1 MSDTLVTVENDAYV
15 INTRALHTFS
25 LMIKRL
31 ATITLHPKAP
41 KSKWPPKA
49 ANPTMSSDN
58 NYGQAFETYKYY
70 DTNSKIASH
79 KLELSWNVVLKT
91 TKPTTNLYYVF
102 VYTRNSSYSWL
113 LKRKYP
119 MKWGFD
125 ETLFY
130 EM

>member
-1 MSDTLVTVENDAYV
+1 
-15 INTRALHTFS
+15 
-25 LMIKRL
+25 
-31 ATITLHPKAP
+31 
-41 KSKWPPKA
+41 
-49 ANPTMSSDN
+49 MSSDN
-58 NYGQAFETYKYY
+58 NYGHAFETYKYN
-70 DTNSKIASH
+70 DNNSKIASH